1 MEGIA
6 AITLS
11 IRKHRKAVEKMGWV
25 VCRSYNMFERMMSRL
40 ERRGKEGT
48 SFLEMILGVKRK
60 YGLRV
65 KCAQIN

>member
-11 IRKHRKAVEKMGWV
+11 IRKHRKAAEKMWGV

-48 SFLEMILGVKRK
+48 SFLEMILGDKAQLKAKVKRK
-60 YGLRV
+60 
-65 KCAQIN
+65 

>member
-11 IRKHRKAVEKMGWV
+11 IRKHRKAVEKMWGV

-48 SFLEMILGVKRK
+48 SFLEMILGDKAQLKAKVKRK
-60 YGLRV
+60 
-65 KCAQIN
+65 

>member
-1 MEGIA
+1 
-6 AITLS
+6 
-11 IRKHRKAVEKMGWV
+11 
-25 VCRSYNMFERMMSRL
+25 MFERMMSRL

-65 KCAQIN
+65 KCAPIN